1 MYKKRLK
8 KTMFTICNV
17 MIKIAIFSTMAI
29 INLDFS
35 NKQIIPLKVSE
46 SCSAFPNSAVLV
58 KPNSI
63 WIRENN
69 KENLI
74 LSLNSLPKA
83 SNIAKG
89 LSLGSDRFTQ
99 AILSPDGNSMAFA
112 VDGFHGWSGI
122 YDLRKNKVFE
132 AAFIFQGSI
141 TRLSFSLKGQY
152 LAIESKDAGGF
163 SSMIIWDTKGKK
175 NINWDVPKCIS
186 GFPFDVRL
194 KEWVDNTLK
203 IRMKC
208 MDDKEWQTGLLKI
221 ESEHIVFRKL
231 DKGED

>member
-1 MYKKRLK
+1 MSKRLK
-8 KTMFTICNV
+8 KVSFTISTV
-17 MIKIAIFSTMAI
+17 ITKIAIIFTMAI

-35 NKQIIPLKVSE
+35 NKQIIPLKVGE
-46 SCSAFPNSAVLV
+46 SCSAFSDRCVFV

-69 KENLI
+69 EENLI
-74 LSLNSLPKA
+74 LSLNSLPKE
-83 SNIAKG
+83 SSIAKG

-99 AILSPDGNSMAFA
+99 AILSSDRNSISFA

-132 AAFIFQGSI
+132 VAFVFQGSI
-141 TRLSFSLKGQY
+141 NKLLFSLNGQY

-163 SSMIIWDTKGKK
+163 SSVIIWDTKVEK
-175 NINWDVPKCIS
+175 NISWDVPKCIS

-208 MDDKEWQTGLLKI
+208 MDDKEWETGLLKV

-231 DKGED
+231 GNGED